1 MSGSGKDGF
10 LKPKPKW
17 ELLDSTY
24 TKAEMIAIKTSLGDR
39 SSVLCPH
46 LGPRQ

>member
-1 MSGSGKDGF
+1 MGRTISMKGEKAA
-10 LKPKPKW
+10 KPKPKW

-39 SSVLCPH
+39 S
-46 LGPRQ
+46 R